1 MGFDKK
7 WDKEFIFIYKEAG
20 SYNKRLILEFN
31 LRKEKS
37 EYMSENVED
46 QSILYSIWVPIFLD
60 SGSLKKERDNY
71 KNTSGSG
78 NFVNFKYIVGDL
90 WDCAYHDPVWF

>member
-60 SGSLKKERDNY
+60 SGSLKKERDN
-71 KNTSGSG
+71 
-78 NFVNFKYIVGDL
+78 
-90 WDCAYHDPVWF
+90 H